1 MIDKDF
7 LNKIIL
13 KVKEDQKYLNFYNDY
28 LKAYLEL
35 DINETLMIISNNIFK
50 NVDEYILKKI
60 RNNAVSTL
68 RIYKNRY
75 KIPKDYKGCILYYE
89 NTKYFKPKILK
100 TIFENQ

>member
-50 NVDEYILKKI
+50 NVDE
-60 RNNAVSTL
+60 
-68 RIYKNRY
+68 
-75 KIPKDYKGCILYYE
+75 
-89 NTKYFKPKILK
+89 
-100 TIFENQ
+100 

>member
-28 LKAYLEL
+28 LKEYLEL

-50 NVDEYILKKI
+50 NVDEYILKKLNCYFI
-60 RNNAVSTL
+60 EPDEAVLNDSL
-68 RIYKNRY
+68 LKN
-75 KIPKDYKGCILYYE
+75 
-89 NTKYFKPKILK
+89 
-100 TIFENQ
+100 